1 MGIPTRKRRC
11 TRQIWFRQQMIRRRF
26 DVGIDFAASGNSSL
40 FTVAGWSRPE
50 REYTFNDG
58 HEARLTVSKGFDSDR
73 YDLSMDVW
81 PFVVRDRLPVQHL
94 EVMVGGTS
102 VMQATVDSRE
112 RRVLRCE
119 IPPDVVDGQETVE
132 VIFRFPD
139 AAAPVSVTTDSPDMR
154 VLAFAFFSVR
164 FSGRMAGDIEATH
177 VATEVI
183 RAGSPIPPDS
193 ERLCLVDVGAMGG
206 VQAKWQP
213 RLMSITPV
221 LFEPNPAEADKLRT
235 QFASATVVEAALSNT
250 TGRRNLVITE
260 NPTCIS
266 LRNPNQEFLAGYDI
280 RQHLR
285 VTGTQEV
292 ECTRYDVLYGQGIV
306 PPPDAIKLD
315 VQGCEYEVLLG
326 FGALLQDCLGI
337 ELETHFYPLYRE
349 QRLLHEI
356 IALLSEYGFVLRK
369 LEQNKMDNF
378 DGDLVEVDAFFTK
391 PRSVVLS
398 YDSIRRRKFDLLTEV
413 WQLTQYRLL

>member
-1 MGIPTRKRRC
+1 
-11 TRQIWFRQQMIRRRF
+11 
-26 DVGIDFAASGNSSL
+26 
-40 FTVAGWSRPE
+40 
-50 REYTFNDG
+50 
-58 HEARLTVSKGFDSDR
+58 
-73 YDLSMDVW
+73 
-81 PFVVRDRLPVQHL
+81 
-94 EVMVGGTS
+94 

-119 IPPDVVDGQETVE
+119 IPPDVVDGQESVE

-139 AAAPVSVTTDSPDMR
+139 AAPPVSVTTDSPDMR

-164 FSGRMAGDIEATH
+164 FSGRMAGDMEATH

-183 RAGSPIPPDS
+183 RASSPIPPDS
-193 ERLCLVDVGAMGG
+193 ERLCLVDVGAGLVPGG
-206 VQAKWQP
+206 GIQDKWRP
-213 RLMSITPV
+213 RLASITPV
-221 LFEPNPAEADKLRT
+221 LFEPNPTEAAELRA
-235 QFASATVVEAALSNT
+235 QFSDAVVVEAALSNI

-260 NPTCIS
+260 NPTCTS
-266 LRNPNQEFLAGYDI
+266 LRHPNQEFLAGYDI
-280 RQHLR
+280 RRHLR

-356 IALLSEYGFVLRK
+356 IALLGEYGFVLRK

-398 YDSIRRRKFDLLTEV
+398 YDPIRRRKFDLLTEV
-413 WQLTQYRLL
+413 WQLTQYRQ